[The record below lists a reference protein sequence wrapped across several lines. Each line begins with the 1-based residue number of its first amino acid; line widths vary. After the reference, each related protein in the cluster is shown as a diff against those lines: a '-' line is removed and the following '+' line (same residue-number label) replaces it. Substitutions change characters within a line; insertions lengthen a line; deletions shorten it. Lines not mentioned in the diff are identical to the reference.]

1 MTMRLDRMLPRRRLV
16 IAGATLLAAPAIV
29 RAQSRPSRDPFSLG
43 VASGCPRPDRVVLWT
58 RLAPMPLD
66 GGGKGE
72 APVDVT
78 WEIAEDERFT
88 RLAARGTVRAS
99 AAEAHSVH
107 VEAGGLRPAR
117 SYWYRFHGGGQT
129 SPAGR
134 TRTAPADTAKPERLR
149 LGVASCAQYE
159 QGWYSA
165 YRHMAS
171 ESLDLVVHVGDYIYE
186 MSWGQ
191 RHVRKHGTANP
202 TTLQEYRDRY
212 ALYKSDPDLQAAHA
226 ACPWIVT
233 WDDHEVDNDYTSDRS
248 PHTSDRA
255 VFLRRRAA
263 AYRAWYEHMPVPPS
277 MAPNGPNARIHDS
290 WRFGDLV
297 DLFLLDDRQYRSH
310 HACADGKGGRALY
323 TDCAER
329 RDPKRTML
337 GAEQEVWLRDGLAR
351 ARGRWTV
358 IAQQTL
364 MAEADRAAVGAAERA
379 YWMDGWDG
387 YPAARQRLLDAMVA
401 RRGANHVVLGGDI
414 HMYAVADLRAG
425 DGPVIA
431 TEFVGTS
438 ISSQGPGA
446 ERVRTLAARNP
457 HLKYLRGDKRG
468 YVVVDM
474 TPSSCQAH
482 FEVVDDVADPR
493 SGKRR
498 LASFAVAAGKPG
510 AVPA

>member
-1 MTMRLDRMLPRRRLV
+1 MLVHRRRLL
-16 IAGATLLAAPAIV
+16 IGGTAILAAPALV
-29 RAQSRPSRDPFSLG
+29 RAQPRPSGNPFTLG

-58 RLAPMPLD
+58 RLAPAPLE
-66 GGGKGE
+66 GGGMG
-72 APVDVT
+72 ATPVDVT
-78 WEIAEDERFT
+78 WEIAEDERFA
-88 RLAARGTVRAS
+88 RIAQRGTFRAT
-99 AAEAHSVH
+99 AAEAHAVH

-117 SYWYRFHGGGQT
+117 PYWYRFHGAGQT
-129 SPAGR
+129 SPVGR
-134 TRTAPADTAKPERLR
+134 TRTAPADGAKPDRLR

-165 YRHMAS
+165 YRHMANDQ
-171 ESLDLVVHVGDYIYE
+171 LDLVVHLGDYIYE

-202 TTLQEYRDRY
+202 TTLEEYRDRY
-212 ALYKSDPDLQAAHA
+212 ALYKSDADLQAAHA
-226 ACPWIVT
+226 ACPWVVT
-233 WDDHEVDNDYTSDRS
+233 WDDHEVENDYTNDRS
-248 PHTSDRA
+248 PLTSDRGF
-255 VFLRRRAA
+255 FLRRRAA

-277 MAPNGPNARIHDS
+277 MAPNGPNARIYDS

-310 HACADGKGGRALY
+310 HACAEGRGGRSLF

-329 RDPKRTML
+329 LDPKRTML
-337 GAEQEVWLRDGLAR
+337 GAEQESWLRDGLSR

-364 MAEADRAAVGAAERA
+364 MAETDRAAANAAAGERS

-387 YPAARQRLLDAMVA
+387 YPATRQRLLDAMAA
-401 RRGANHVVLGGDI
+401 RRGANHVVLGGDV
-414 HMYAVADLRAG
+414 HMYAVADIRAG
-425 DGPVIA
+425 NGPVIA
-431 TEFVGTS
+431 SEFVGTS
-438 ISSQGPGA
+438 ITSVGPSA
-446 ERVRTLAARNP
+446 ERLRTLAARNP

-468 YVVVDM
+468 YAVIDV
-474 TPSSCQAH
+474 TPASCQAH
-482 FEVVDDVADPR
+482 FEVVDDVADPKT
-493 SGKRR
+493 GKRR

>member
-1 MTMRLDRMLPRRRLV
+1 MGLIRPLPRRRLV
-16 IAGATLLAAPAIV
+16 IAGTALLAAPAIV
-29 RAQSRPSRDPFSLG
+29 RAQPRPSGNPFTLG

-58 RLAPMPLD
+58 RLMSAPS
-66 GGGKGE
+66 GGAVGE
-72 APVDVT
+72 APVDVA
-78 WEIAEDERFT
+78 WEIAEDDRFAHI
-88 RLAARGTVRAS
+88 AARGTYRAT

-107 VEAGGLRPAR
+107 IEAGGLRPAR
-117 SYWYRFHGGGQT
+117 PYWYRFHSGGQA
-129 SPAGR
+129 SPVGR

-159 QGWYSA
+159 QGWFGA
-165 YRHMAS
+165 YRHMTA

-186 MSWGQ
+186 MSWGA
-191 RHVRKHGTANP
+191 RHVRKHDAANP

-226 ACPWIVT
+226 ACPWVVT
-233 WDDHEVDNDYTSDRS
+233 WDDHEVDNDYTNDRS
-248 PHTSDRA
+248 PLISDRDF
-255 VFLRRRAA
+255 FLRRRAA

-277 MAPNGPNARIHDS
+277 MAPSGPAMRIYDS

-310 HACADGKGGRALY
+310 HACAGGKGGRALF

-329 RDPKRTML
+329 LDPKRSML
-337 GAEQEVWLRDGLAR
+337 GAEQESWLRDGLAR
-351 ARGRWTV
+351 AGGRWTV

-364 MAEADRAAVGAAERA
+364 MAEADRAAAGATEPT

-387 YPAARQRLLDAMVA
+387 YAAGRQRLLDAMA
-401 RRGANHVVLGGDI
+401 AQRGANHIVLGGDV
-414 HMYAVADLRAG
+414 HMYAVADIRATK
-425 DGPVIA
+425 GPVIA

-438 ISSQGPGA
+438 ITSQGPSA
-446 ERVRTLAARNP
+446 ERVRTLSTRNP

-468 YVVVDM
+468 YVVVDI

-482 FEVVDDVADPR
+482 LEAVDDVTDPR
-493 SGKRR
+493 TGKRR